1 MSVVCPSLRSL
12 RHQHRRQWQQC
23 QSARVL
29 SRLQIIEIITLHPKT
44 HLESSGKSLWPPQL
58 IRVIITT
65 VIIISI
71 IIIIIRGSS
80 NSISIIDINGKIVI
94 FLSSSEPSLCGV
106 KHLIS
111 FEHEDCESNHKF
123 CVFWSFF
130 LCCYS
135 NVKSAG
141 ETLVC
146 DRSNDF
152 Y

>member
-29 SRLQIIEIITLHPKT
+29 SQLQIIEIITLHPKT

-65 VIIISI
+65 IIIISI
-71 IIIIIRGSS
+71 IIIISGSS
-80 NSISIIDINGKIVI
+80 NSSFSISIIDINGKIVI

-111 FEHEDCESNHKF
+111 FEHEDCESNHKIL
-123 CVFWSFF
+123 CILEFF
-130 LCCYS
+130 SYAVILTS
-135 NVKSAG
+135 SLLVKP
-141 ETLVC
+141 
-146 DRSNDF
+146 
-152 Y
+152 

>member
-29 SRLQIIEIITLHPKT
+29 SQLQIIEIITSHPKT

-65 VIIISI
+65 IIIISI
-71 IIIIIRGSS
+71 IVIISGSS
-80 NSISIIDINGKIVI
+80 NSSFSIIIIDINGNIVI

-111 FEHEDCESNHKF
+111 FEHEDCESNHKILYILE
-123 CVFWSFF
+123 FF
-130 LCCYS
+130 PML
-135 NVKSAG
+135 
-141 ETLVC
+141 L
-146 DRSNDF
+146 F
-152 Y
+152 

>member
-71 IIIIIRGSS
+71 IIIIIIRGSS

-111 FEHEDCESNHKF
+111 FEHEDCESNHKIL
-123 CVFWSFF
+123 CILEFF
-130 LCCYS
+130 SYAVILTS
-135 NVKSAG
+135 SLLVKP
-141 ETLVC
+141 
-146 DRSNDF
+146 
-152 Y
+152 

>member
-58 IRVIITT
+58 IRVIIITI
-65 VIIISI
+65 IIISI
-71 IIIIIRGSS
+71 IIIISGSS
-80 NSISIIDINGKIVI
+80 NSSFSISIIDINGKIVI

-106 KHLIS
+106 KQLNI
-111 FEHEDCESNHKF
+111 FQTRRLRIKPLNF
-123 CVFWSFF
+123 VYFGVFSYAVI
-130 LCCYS
+130 LTS
-135 NVKSAG
+135 SLLVKS
-141 ETLVC
+141 
-146 DRSNDF
+146 
-152 Y
+152 